1 MSEAISV
8 IHTDSDGSQSEV
20 EVEVGD
26 FGDNEPVVFI
36 TQMKILHDQLPDVI
50 GIYGPEA
57 LLGLIDA
64 LQQKGK
70 EVGWIDG

>member
-1 MSEAISV
+1 MSDAISV
-8 IHTDSDGSQSEV
+8 IQTFDDGSHSEV

-26 FGDNEPVVFI
+26 FGDDDPCIFI
-36 TQMKILHDQLPDVI
+36 TQAKLLHDQVPDVI
-50 GIYGPEA
+50 SIDGPEA
-57 LLGLIDA
+57 LLGVIDA